1 MANDIELT
9 TAKGGRSAVLA
20 LVLATQVFATMFF
33 VFEVIEEAVQE
44 GLNAHQWVEGLVTL
58 ALVGGV
64 ILGAL
69 ELRRTLR
76 WQALQDTAIAKANG
90 ELNAVIQRQ
99 FEQWALSKAERDVAY
114 LALKGLDVAEIAA
127 ARGAASGTV
136 RAQLSGIYAKSGIS
150 GRAQFAAFF
159 VEDLLSEGLPGRST
173 PPANPPVK

>member
-1 MANDIELT
+1 MVNDIEPT
-9 TAKGGRSAVLA
+9 TSKGGRSAVLA
-20 LVLATQVFATMFF
+20 LVLVTQVLATMFF
-33 VFEVIEEAVQE
+33 AFDVVEEAVQS
-44 GLNAHQWVEGLVTL
+44 GLSALQWVEGLVTL

-76 WQALQDTAIAKANG
+76 WQTQQDTTIAKANA

-127 ARGAASGTV
+127 VRGAASGTV

-159 VEDLLSEGLPGRST
+159 VEDLLSEGLPGHAS
-173 PPANPPVK
+173 PPVK